1 MINDAPAYKFGY
13 IYDRVSG
20 AFDEIAP
27 PHYGGFFGGSL
38 MVRRR
43 RTVQVVDFFAVVGG
57 WG

>member
-27 PHYGGFFGGSL
+27 LTMGGFWGG
-38 MVRRR
+38 V
-43 RTVQVVDFFAVVGG
+43 
-57 WG
+57 